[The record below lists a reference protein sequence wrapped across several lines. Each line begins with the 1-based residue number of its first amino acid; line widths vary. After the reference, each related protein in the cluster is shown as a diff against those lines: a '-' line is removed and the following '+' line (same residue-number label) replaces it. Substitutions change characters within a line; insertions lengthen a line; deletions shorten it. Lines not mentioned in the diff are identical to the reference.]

1 VTAWDTGRPEPL
13 TRAVHDDGS
22 SRAPDQF
29 QPASEMVCE
38 RTRTPSEDDMTT
50 IIGWVGAALV
60 LCSYAQT
67 DTTRLRQINLLASV
81 AMLTFDLT
89 LHIWPS
95 VVLEVTLGLVNA
107 TRLMQLRTR
116 RNPALSELPCAP
128 QLTLAPR

>member
-1 VTAWDTGRPEPL
+1 
-13 TRAVHDDGS
+13 
-22 SRAPDQF
+22 
-29 QPASEMVCE
+29 
-38 RTRTPSEDDMTT
+38 MTT

-89 LHIWPS
+89 LHIWPA

-107 TRLMQLRTR
+107 RRLVQLRTQR
-116 RNPALSELPCAP
+116 TTALAEFPAPAHRTLTPC
-128 QLTLAPR
+128 